1 MRIERYE
8 QITILGPLPLLM
20 VKQSAP
26 SGKKGEDDGN
36 PTKIWS
42 SVFPGKT
49 AIPKDCEVLSGPD
62 FLIWLSKKGIS
73 FHNSTEYDPTLKSE
87 SKTKCTCGNHE
98 YGGPKDPLKGSA
110 IANHIRGS
118 KHKGKLEKKNVG
130 LFFGGRR
137 IVDSHRTPDH
147 VVKCNDGK
155 EIYVFENKNIDSREG
170 GSAEEK
176 AATVPFNLNYWEKV
190 VAVIGWQISN
200 FVFTASGERLKLP
213 LAQTFFEEQAR
224 WSVSQSTKIVFLNL
238 EDGTRIP

>member
-1 MRIERYE
+1 
-8 QITILGPLPLLM
+8 M
-20 VKQSAP
+20 VKQSSP
-26 SGKKGEDDGN
+26 SGKKGEDEGN
-36 PTKIWS
+36 PRKIWS
-42 SVFPGKT
+42 SVFPSKT
-49 AIPKDCEVLSGPD
+49 AIPNDCDVLSGAD
-62 FLIWLSKKGIS
+62 FLSWLSKKGIS
-73 FHNSTEYDPTLKSE
+73 FHNSTEYDPTLKSK
-87 SKTKCTCGNHE
+87 SQTKCTCGKHE
-98 YGGPKDPLKGSA
+98 YKGEKDPLSSA
-110 IANHIRGS
+110 GIVGHIRGS

-130 LFFGGRR
+130 LFFAGRR

-147 VVKCNDGK
+147 VVVCNNGK

-200 FVFTASGERLKLP
+200 FVFTASGERLKQP

-224 WSVSQSTKIVFLNL
+224 WSVSQSPKLVFLNI